1 MKRDL
6 MEVDADGYIRMEPGI
21 LKHISFTHLFSGTY
35 ANHENSPAHDGCSE
49 MLGYTEWAST
59 CLPVISLGWDWRLA
73 TCTKPLV
80 LVPYGDIQ
88 GNLMFTDSS
97 GADLGVKDTSLRI
110 GAFVRKLGWE
120 PVVLA
125 AIGLA
130 RLDDEG
136 KRTTNN

>member
-21 LKHISFTHLFSGTY
+21 LTHIPFTHLFSGTY
-35 ANHENSPAHDGCSE
+35 ANHGNRSAGDGCSE
-49 MLGYTEWAST
+49 MHGYTEWAST

-73 TCTKPLV
+73 THTKPLL

-97 GADLGVKDTSLRI
+97 GADLGLKDTSLHI
-110 GAFVRKLGWE
+110 GAFVRKLEWE

-130 RLDDEG
+130 WLDGEG
-136 KRTTNN
+136 KKANNN